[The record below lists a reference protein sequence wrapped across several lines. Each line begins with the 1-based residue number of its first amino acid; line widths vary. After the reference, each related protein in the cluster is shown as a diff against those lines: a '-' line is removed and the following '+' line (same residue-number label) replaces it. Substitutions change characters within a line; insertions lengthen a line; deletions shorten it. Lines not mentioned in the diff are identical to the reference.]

1 MVTLGTQPGRTAG
14 RRGMRKRLLR
24 VLRGAAIL
32 IAVFLAIFPLLWVFL
47 ASFKSATDLMRLP
60 PVLFFRPTLENY
72 FGVAHQGFFTYLRN
86 SAVVTLSSVALSV
99 ALGIPAAF
107 GLSRFAVPGRKTIMM
122 AILSVRFMP
131 YIVFALPMF
140 LIMVQL
146 GIIGTLGGLLFVYII
161 INLPVIIWLM
171 RTFFDDI
178 PRDIDEAAAIDGGLS
193 GRDFLPS
200 GAALC
205 ASGSGHGDHSLPD
218 FRLERVPVVP
228 VPVRAVCPDS
238 HRGPDPLPRRDG
250 NRRALGDVVGLVH
263 RHHGPHR
270 GPVPA
275 GEQAAAQRVH
285 QRPGTVVRSSGCL
298 SWTPRGAA
306 RRLPAF
312 LIHRF
317 HSESGKQYSRIFPH
331 WPSSLLDV
339 ASVRKSRFC
348 VK

>member
-1 MVTLGTQPGRTAG
+1 
-14 RRGMRKRLLR
+14 MRKRLLR

-60 PVLFFRPTLENY
+60 PVLFFRPTLEHY

-122 AILSVRFMP
+122 AILSVRFLP

-161 INLPVIIWLM
+161 INLPIIIWLM

-178 PRDIDEAAAIDGGLS
+178 PRDIDEAAAMDGASQGVTFFRVVLPCALPGVATVTILSLIFAWNEYLFALFLS
-193 GRDFLPS
+193 GRYAQTLT
-200 GAALC
+200 
-205 ASGSGHGDHSLPD
+205 
-218 FRLERVPVVP
+218 
-228 VPVRAVCPDS
+228 
-238 HRGPDPLPRRDG
+238 
-250 NRRALGDVVGLVH
+250 VGLTRFLGGMETAV
-263 RHHGPHR
+263 RWGLLSAWSIAIVAPI
-270 GPVPA
+270 
-275 GEQAAAQRVH
+275 
-285 QRPGTVVRSSGCL
+285 VVL
-298 SWTPRGAA
+298 
-306 RRLPAF
+306 
-312 LIHRF
+312 
-317 HSESGKQYSRIFPH
+317 
-331 WPSSLLDV
+331 SLLVNKQLRRGFTSDIGQ
-339 ASVRKSRFC
+339 
-348 VK
+348 

>member
-1 MVTLGTQPGRTAG
+1 MVALGTQPGRTAG

-86 SAVVTLSSVALSV
+86 SVVVTLSAVALSV

-178 PRDIDEAAAIDGGLS
+178 PRDIDEAAAMDGASQGVIFFRVVLPCALPGVATVTILSLIFAWNEYLFALFLS
-193 GRDFLPS
+193 GRYAQTLT
-200 GAALC
+200 
-205 ASGSGHGDHSLPD
+205 
-218 FRLERVPVVP
+218 
-228 VPVRAVCPDS
+228 
-238 HRGPDPLPRRDG
+238 
-250 NRRALGDVVGLVH
+250 VGLTRFLGGMETAV
-263 RHHGPHR
+263 RWGMLSAWSIAIVAPI
-270 GPVPA
+270 
-275 GEQAAAQRVH
+275 
-285 QRPGTVVRSSGCL
+285 VVL
-298 SWTPRGAA
+298 
-306 RRLPAF
+306 
-312 LIHRF
+312 
-317 HSESGKQYSRIFPH
+317 
-331 WPSSLLDV
+331 SLLVNKQLRRGFTSDLGQ
-339 ASVRKSRFC
+339 
-348 VK
+348 

>member
-1 MVTLGTQPGRTAG
+1 MVALGTQPGRTAG

-178 PRDIDEAAAIDGGLS
+178 PRDIDEAAAMDGASQGVTFFRVVLPCALPGVATVTILSLIFAWNEYLFALFLS
-193 GRDFLPS
+193 GRYAQTLT
-200 GAALC
+200 
-205 ASGSGHGDHSLPD
+205 
-218 FRLERVPVVP
+218 
-228 VPVRAVCPDS
+228 
-238 HRGPDPLPRRDG
+238 
-250 NRRALGDVVGLVH
+250 VGLTRFLGGMETAV
-263 RHHGPHR
+263 RWGMLSAWSIAIVAPI
-270 GPVPA
+270 
-275 GEQAAAQRVH
+275 
-285 QRPGTVVRSSGCL
+285 VVL
-298 SWTPRGAA
+298 
-306 RRLPAF
+306 
-312 LIHRF
+312 
-317 HSESGKQYSRIFPH
+317 
-331 WPSSLLDV
+331 SLLVNKQLRRGFTSDLGQ
-339 ASVRKSRFC
+339 
-348 VK
+348 

>member
-1 MVTLGTQPGRTAG
+1 MVALSTQPGRTAG
-14 RRGMRKRLLR
+14 RREMRKRLLQ

-72 FGVAHQGFFTYLRN
+72 FGVADQGFFTYLHN
-86 SAVVTLSSVALSV
+86 SAVVTLSSIALSV

-178 PRDIDEAAAIDGGLS
+178 PRDIDEAAAIDGASQGVIFFRVVLPCALPGVATVTILSLIFAWNEYLFALFLS
-193 GRDFLPS
+193 GRYAQTLT
-200 GAALC
+200 
-205 ASGSGHGDHSLPD
+205 
-218 FRLERVPVVP
+218 
-228 VPVRAVCPDS
+228 
-238 HRGPDPLPRRDG
+238 
-250 NRRALGDVVGLVH
+250 VGLTRFLGGMETAV
-263 RHHGPHR
+263 RWGMLSAWSIAIVAPI
-270 GPVPA
+270 
-275 GEQAAAQRVH
+275 
-285 QRPGTVVRSSGCL
+285 VVL
-298 SWTPRGAA
+298 
-306 RRLPAF
+306 
-312 LIHRF
+312 
-317 HSESGKQYSRIFPH
+317 
-331 WPSSLLDV
+331 SLLVNKQLRRGFTSDLGQ
-339 ASVRKSRFC
+339 
-348 VK
+348 

>member
-1 MVTLGTQPGRTAG
+1 MVELGTKPGRTAG
-14 RRGMRKRLLR
+14 RRGMRKRLMR

-60 PVLFFRPTLENY
+60 PVLFFRPTLEHY

-86 SAVVTLSSVALSV
+86 SAIVTLSSVALCV

-122 AILSVRFMP
+122 AILSVRFLP

-178 PRDIDEAAAIDGGLS
+178 PRDIDEAAAMDGASQGVTFFRVVLPCALPGVATVTILSLIFAWNEYLFALFLS
-193 GRDFLPS
+193 GRYAQTLT
-200 GAALC
+200 
-205 ASGSGHGDHSLPD
+205 
-218 FRLERVPVVP
+218 
-228 VPVRAVCPDS
+228 
-238 HRGPDPLPRRDG
+238 
-250 NRRALGDVVGLVH
+250 VGLTRFLGGMETAV
-263 RHHGPHR
+263 RWGMLSAWSIAIVAPI
-270 GPVPA
+270 
-275 GEQAAAQRVH
+275 
-285 QRPGTVVRSSGCL
+285 VVL
-298 SWTPRGAA
+298 
-306 RRLPAF
+306 
-312 LIHRF
+312 
-317 HSESGKQYSRIFPH
+317 
-331 WPSSLLDV
+331 SLLVNKQLRRGFTSDLGQ
-339 ASVRKSRFC
+339 
-348 VK
+348 

>member
-1 MVTLGTQPGRTAG
+1 MVALGTQPGRTAG

-24 VLRGAAIL
+24 VLRGPAIL

-178 PRDIDEAAAIDGGLS
+178 PLDIDEAAAIDGASQGVIFFRVVLPCALPGVATVTILSLIFAWNEYLFALFLS
-193 GRDFLPS
+193 GRYAQTLT
-200 GAALC
+200 
-205 ASGSGHGDHSLPD
+205 
-218 FRLERVPVVP
+218 
-228 VPVRAVCPDS
+228 
-238 HRGPDPLPRRDG
+238 
-250 NRRALGDVVGLVH
+250 VGLTRFLGGMETAV
-263 RHHGPHR
+263 RWGMLSAWSIAIVAPI
-270 GPVPA
+270 
-275 GEQAAAQRVH
+275 
-285 QRPGTVVRSSGCL
+285 VVL
-298 SWTPRGAA
+298 
-306 RRLPAF
+306 
-312 LIHRF
+312 
-317 HSESGKQYSRIFPH
+317 
-331 WPSSLLDV
+331 SLLVNKQLRRGFTSDLGQ
-339 ASVRKSRFC
+339 
-348 VK
+348 

>member
-1 MVTLGTQPGRTAG
+1 MVALGTQPGRTAG

-24 VLRGAAIL
+24 VLRAAAIL
-32 IAVFLAIFPLLWVFL
+32 IAVFVAIFPLLWVFL

-86 SAVVTLSSVALSV
+86 SVVVTLSSIALSV

-178 PRDIDEAAAIDGGLS
+178 PRDIDEAAAMDGASQGVIFFRVVLPCALPGVATVTILSLIFAWNEYLFALFLS
-193 GRDFLPS
+193 GRYAQTLT
-200 GAALC
+200 
-205 ASGSGHGDHSLPD
+205 
-218 FRLERVPVVP
+218 
-228 VPVRAVCPDS
+228 
-238 HRGPDPLPRRDG
+238 
-250 NRRALGDVVGLVH
+250 VGLTRFLGGMETAV
-263 RHHGPHR
+263 RWGMLSAWSIAIVAPI
-270 GPVPA
+270 
-275 GEQAAAQRVH
+275 
-285 QRPGTVVRSSGCL
+285 VVL
-298 SWTPRGAA
+298 
-306 RRLPAF
+306 
-312 LIHRF
+312 
-317 HSESGKQYSRIFPH
+317 
-331 WPSSLLDV
+331 SLLVNKQLRRGFTSDLGQ
-339 ASVRKSRFC
+339 
-348 VK
+348 

>member
-1 MVTLGTQPGRTAG
+1 MVALGTQPGRTAG

-178 PRDIDEAAAIDGGLS
+178 PRDIDEAAAMDGASQGVIFFRVVLPCALPGVATVTILSLIFAWNEYLFALFLS
-193 GRDFLPS
+193 GRYAQTLT
-200 GAALC
+200 
-205 ASGSGHGDHSLPD
+205 
-218 FRLERVPVVP
+218 
-228 VPVRAVCPDS
+228 
-238 HRGPDPLPRRDG
+238 
-250 NRRALGDVVGLVH
+250 VGLTRFLGGMETAV
-263 RHHGPHR
+263 RWGMLSAWSIAIVAPI
-270 GPVPA
+270 
-275 GEQAAAQRVH
+275 
-285 QRPGTVVRSSGCL
+285 VVL
-298 SWTPRGAA
+298 
-306 RRLPAF
+306 
-312 LIHRF
+312 
-317 HSESGKQYSRIFPH
+317 
-331 WPSSLLDV
+331 SLLVNKQLRRGFTSDLGQ
-339 ASVRKSRFC
+339 
-348 VK
+348 

>member
-1 MVTLGTQPGRTAG
+1 MVALGTQPGRTAG

-86 SAVVTLSSVALSV
+86 SAVVTLSSIALSV

-178 PRDIDEAAAIDGGLS
+178 PRDIDEAAAVDGASQGVIFFRVVLPCALPGVATVTILSLIFAWNEYLFALFLS
-193 GRDFLPS
+193 GRYAQTLT
-200 GAALC
+200 
-205 ASGSGHGDHSLPD
+205 
-218 FRLERVPVVP
+218 
-228 VPVRAVCPDS
+228 
-238 HRGPDPLPRRDG
+238 
-250 NRRALGDVVGLVH
+250 VGLTRFLGGMETAV
-263 RHHGPHR
+263 RWGMLSAWSIAIVAPI
-270 GPVPA
+270 
-275 GEQAAAQRVH
+275 
-285 QRPGTVVRSSGCL
+285 VVL
-298 SWTPRGAA
+298 
-306 RRLPAF
+306 
-312 LIHRF
+312 
-317 HSESGKQYSRIFPH
+317 
-331 WPSSLLDV
+331 SLLVNKQLRRGFTSDLGQ
-339 ASVRKSRFC
+339 
-348 VK
+348 

>member
-1 MVTLGTQPGRTAG
+1 MVALGTQPGRTAG

-72 FGVAHQGFFTYLRN
+72 FGMAHQGFFTYLRN
-86 SAVVTLSSVALSV
+86 SVVVTLSAVALSV

-178 PRDIDEAAAIDGGLS
+178 PRDIDEAAAMDGASQGVIFFRVVLPCALPGVATVTILSLIFAWNEYLFALFLS
-193 GRDFLPS
+193 GRYAQTLT
-200 GAALC
+200 
-205 ASGSGHGDHSLPD
+205 
-218 FRLERVPVVP
+218 
-228 VPVRAVCPDS
+228 
-238 HRGPDPLPRRDG
+238 
-250 NRRALGDVVGLVH
+250 VGLTRFLGGMETAV
-263 RHHGPHR
+263 RWGMLSAWSIAIVAPI
-270 GPVPA
+270 
-275 GEQAAAQRVH
+275 
-285 QRPGTVVRSSGCL
+285 VVL
-298 SWTPRGAA
+298 
-306 RRLPAF
+306 
-312 LIHRF
+312 
-317 HSESGKQYSRIFPH
+317 
-331 WPSSLLDV
+331 SLLVNKQLRRGFTSDLGQ
-339 ASVRKSRFC
+339 
-348 VK
+348 

>member
-1 MVTLGTQPGRTAG
+1 MVALGTQPGRTAG

-32 IAVFLAIFPLLWVFL
+32 IAVFLAIFPLLWVLL

-86 SAVVTLSSVALSV
+86 SAVVTLSSIALSV

-178 PRDIDEAAAIDGGLS
+178 PRDIDEAAAIDGASQGVIFFRVVLPCALPGVATVTILSLIFAWNEYLFALFLS
-193 GRDFLPS
+193 GRYAQTLT
-200 GAALC
+200 
-205 ASGSGHGDHSLPD
+205 
-218 FRLERVPVVP
+218 
-228 VPVRAVCPDS
+228 
-238 HRGPDPLPRRDG
+238 
-250 NRRALGDVVGLVH
+250 VGLTRFLGGMETAV
-263 RHHGPHR
+263 RWGMLSAWSIAIVAPI
-270 GPVPA
+270 
-275 GEQAAAQRVH
+275 
-285 QRPGTVVRSSGCL
+285 VVL
-298 SWTPRGAA
+298 
-306 RRLPAF
+306 
-312 LIHRF
+312 
-317 HSESGKQYSRIFPH
+317 
-331 WPSSLLDV
+331 SLLVNKQLRRGFTSDLGQ
-339 ASVRKSRFC
+339 
-348 VK
+348 

>member
-1 MVTLGTQPGRTAG
+1 
-14 RRGMRKRLLR
+14 MRKRLLR

-72 FGVAHQGFFTYLRN
+72 FGMAHQGFFTYLRN
-86 SAVVTLSSVALSV
+86 SVVVTLSAVALSV

-178 PRDIDEAAAIDGGLS
+178 PRDIDEAAAMDGASQGVIFFRVVLPCALPGVATVTILSLIFAWNEYLFALFLS
-193 GRDFLPS
+193 GRYAQTLT
-200 GAALC
+200 
-205 ASGSGHGDHSLPD
+205 
-218 FRLERVPVVP
+218 
-228 VPVRAVCPDS
+228 
-238 HRGPDPLPRRDG
+238 
-250 NRRALGDVVGLVH
+250 VGLTRFLGGMETAV
-263 RHHGPHR
+263 RWGMLSAWSIAIVAPI
-270 GPVPA
+270 
-275 GEQAAAQRVH
+275 
-285 QRPGTVVRSSGCL
+285 VVL
-298 SWTPRGAA
+298 
-306 RRLPAF
+306 
-312 LIHRF
+312 
-317 HSESGKQYSRIFPH
+317 
-331 WPSSLLDV
+331 SLLVNKQLRRGFTSDLGQ
-339 ASVRKSRFC
+339 
-348 VK
+348 

>member
-1 MVTLGTQPGRTAG
+1 MIALGTQPGRTAR

-86 SAVVTLSSVALSV
+86 SAVVTLSSIALSV

-178 PRDIDEAAAIDGGLS
+178 PRDIDEAAAMDGASQGVIFFRVVLPCALPGVATVTILSLIFAWNEYLFALFLS
-193 GRDFLPS
+193 GRYAQTLT
-200 GAALC
+200 
-205 ASGSGHGDHSLPD
+205 
-218 FRLERVPVVP
+218 
-228 VPVRAVCPDS
+228 
-238 HRGPDPLPRRDG
+238 
-250 NRRALGDVVGLVH
+250 VGLTRFLGGMETAV
-263 RHHGPHR
+263 RWGMLSAWSIAIVAPI
-270 GPVPA
+270 
-275 GEQAAAQRVH
+275 
-285 QRPGTVVRSSGCL
+285 VVL
-298 SWTPRGAA
+298 
-306 RRLPAF
+306 
-312 LIHRF
+312 
-317 HSESGKQYSRIFPH
+317 
-331 WPSSLLDV
+331 SLLVNKQLRRGFTSDLGQ
-339 ASVRKSRFC
+339 
-348 VK
+348 

>member
-1 MVTLGTQPGRTAG
+1 MVALGTQPGRTAG
-14 RRGMRKRLLR
+14 RRGMRKRLMR

-146 GIIGTLGGLLFVYII
+146 GIIGTLGGLSFVYII

-178 PRDIDEAAAIDGGLS
+178 PRDIDEAAAIDGASQGVIFFRVVLPCALPGVATVTILSLIFAWNEYLFALFLS
-193 GRDFLPS
+193 GRYAQTLT
-200 GAALC
+200 
-205 ASGSGHGDHSLPD
+205 
-218 FRLERVPVVP
+218 
-228 VPVRAVCPDS
+228 
-238 HRGPDPLPRRDG
+238 
-250 NRRALGDVVGLVH
+250 VGLTRFLGGMESAV
-263 RHHGPHR
+263 RWGMLSAWSIAIMAPI
-270 GPVPA
+270 
-275 GEQAAAQRVH
+275 
-285 QRPGTVVRSSGCL
+285 VVL
-298 SWTPRGAA
+298 
-306 RRLPAF
+306 
-312 LIHRF
+312 
-317 HSESGKQYSRIFPH
+317 
-331 WPSSLLDV
+331 SLLVNKQLRRGFTSDLGQ
-339 ASVRKSRFC
+339 
-348 VK
+348 